1 METQCELSLMII
13 QYSHGKDNRENH
25 SNSHN
30 TFLYKICFCLWF
42 LNNTSF
48 KYIVGILFDLS
59 SKRFNNLNKD
69 SRDNACEI
77 SFVIKYFF
85 YNETKVGK
93 HFSSK

>member
-1 METQCELSLMII
+1 MYI
-13 QYSHGKDNRENH
+13 
-25 SNSHN
+25 
-30 TFLYKICFCLWF
+30 
-42 LNNTSF
+42 
-48 KYIVGILFDLS
+48 KYVVGILFDLS
-59 SKRFNNLNKD
+59 SKWFNNLNKD